1 VPYVPIVVKKTSA
14 MKTKSQK
21 PASRF
26 ILHAA
31 MILLA
36 LCPMPYALSQ
46 QYAWTNISANLPD
59 FYNDTVIIN
68 GGADT
73 IIANISG
80 LSFIDDH
87 HGWICTNHPF
97 DGEPSAVLETT
108 DGGLSWTVY
117 DAPLAA
123 ADIYMIDEN
132 VGYLGITNGM
142 IYRTEDGCHTWNY
155 HGHLGAYL
163 YDLGFPPRPAQNG
176 YAGGKNGKMAQ
187 ITPEGV
193 FPFDL
198 GLAGNVY
205 CIDFPTVERG
215 YAILDYQMIIYFMD
229 GEWHVE
235 ASYPYAAK
243 GWLFFLTDDLGWCV
257 GDRFLKTEVGIDW
270 YTTSVNTVLDGPL
283 TGVFFNDENTGWA
296 VGAVGQIFNTS
307 NGGADWI
314 RLEHNLTDG
323 FLNGVRFTSPN
334 NGFIYGG
341 EKILL
346 KYGAA
351 SGEEETGRPG
361 EREMVEVWPN
371 PTRGKFQITST
382 KFQTNSKNQIQNIE
396 VIDLYGNII
405 DFPVCNLNS
414 GAFLGFGTWD
424 LEFDIARCP
433 AGIYFVR
440 INLENQTIVKK
451 IVKL

>member
-1 VPYVPIVVKKTSA
+1 MKPII
-14 MKTKSQK
+14 QH
-21 PASRF
+21 PASHF
-26 ILHAA
+26 TLHTSLLILAS
-31 MILLA
+31 LLTLHCSLFA
-36 LCPMPYALSQ
+36 Q
-46 QYAWTNISANLPD
+46 QYGWTNITANLPD
-59 FYNDTVIIN
+59 FNNDTVIIN
-68 GGADT
+68 NGADT

-80 LSFIDDH
+80 LTFIDDN

-97 DGEPSAVLETT
+97 DGEQSAVLETI
-108 DGGLSWTVY
+108 DGGQTWTAH
-117 DAPLAA
+117 DAPLAS
-123 ADIYMIDEN
+123 ADIYMVDEN
-132 VGYLGITNGM
+132 TGYLGATNGM
-142 IYRTEDGCHTWNY
+142 IYRTEDGCQTWNY

-205 CIDFPTVERG
+205 CIDFPSVERG

-235 ASYPYAAK
+235 ASYPYAGK

-270 YTTSVNTVLDGPL
+270 YTTSVNTVLEGAL
-283 TGVFFNDENTGWA
+283 TGVFFNDENNGWA
-296 VGAVGQIFNTS
+296 VGSVAQIFHTG
-307 NGGADWI
+307 NGGTDWI
-314 RLEHNLTDG
+314 RLEHTLTNG

-346 KYGAA
+346 KYGAV
-351 SGEEETGRPG
+351 SGEEETGGPG
-361 EREMVEVWPN
+361 EWENESVKLWPN
-371 PTRGKFQITST
+371 PTTGEFKVQRVKGKVEFQSLELIDIYGKVLISNNNRTIE
-382 KFQTNSKNQIQNIE
+382 QLNNSALE
-396 VIDLYGNII
+396 IDIS
-405 DFPVCNLNS
+405 NLHS
-414 GAFLGFGTWD
+414 
-424 LEFDIARCP
+424 
-433 AGIYFVR
+433 GIYFIR
-440 INLENQTIVKK
+440 INFENQTIVKK
-451 IVKL
+451 IIKL